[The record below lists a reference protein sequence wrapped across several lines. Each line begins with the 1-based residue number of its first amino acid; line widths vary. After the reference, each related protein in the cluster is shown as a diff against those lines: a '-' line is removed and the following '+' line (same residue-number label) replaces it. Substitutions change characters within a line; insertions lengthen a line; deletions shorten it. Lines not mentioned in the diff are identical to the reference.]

1 MTSHHHNINI
11 EEERYHL
18 EGMGLNLVT
27 WGGIAGIAAL
37 VTGLLISLLLGEGLR
52 RFFFSYLTSFS
63 YFLSIALGGLFFV
76 LIHHATRA
84 GWSVVV
90 RRIAEFTAA
99 NSLLLA
105 ILFLPILFGM
115 ESLYHWVDKET
126 VAQDALLQ
134 TKEPYLNVPFF
145 LIRMVIYFGTWCI
158 LSYFMLSRS
167 LQQDTNG
174 DPQLTLSMEKI
185 SYVGLLLFAITIS
198 YGAIDLMMT
207 LDPHWFSTILGVYYF
222 AGSTLSFFAFLSLA
236 VYFLQK
242 NGRLTNAITLEHYH
256 DLGKYT
262 FAFIF
267 FWGYIA
273 FSQYMLI
280 WYANIPEETNWLLR
294 RESGPWV
301 WLGLT
306 LIFGHFAIPFMGLIS
321 RSPKRKKAVLAF
333 WAVWILVM
341 HYVDLFWLIMPEYYH
356 FAEGEIPEVFCP
368 FSWVDL
374 FTFIGIG
381 GLFLAGFARA
391 ARGKALVPLK
401 DPRLEESLAFENF

>member
-1 MTSHHHNINI
+1 TSHHHNINI

-158 LSYFMLSRS
+158 LSYFML
-167 LQQDTNG
+167 
-174 DPQLTLSMEKI
+174 
-185 SYVGLLLFAITIS
+185 
-198 YGAIDLMMT
+198 
-207 LDPHWFSTILGVYYF
+207 
-222 AGSTLSFFAFLSLA
+222 
-236 VYFLQK
+236 
-242 NGRLTNAITLEHYH
+242 
-256 DLGKYT
+256 
-262 FAFIF
+262 
-267 FWGYIA
+267 
-273 FSQYMLI
+273 
-280 WYANIPEETNWLLR
+280 
-294 RESGPWV
+294 
-301 WLGLT
+301 
-306 LIFGHFAIPFMGLIS
+306 
-321 RSPKRKKAVLAF
+321 
-333 WAVWILVM
+333 
-341 HYVDLFWLIMPEYYH
+341 
-356 FAEGEIPEVFCP
+356 
-368 FSWVDL
+368 
-374 FTFIGIG
+374 
-381 GLFLAGFARA
+381 
-391 ARGKALVPLK
+391 
-401 DPRLEESLAFENF
+401 